1 MNTLTATYSPDDNKL
16 RLYASSRLD
25 AATYERVRAAGFRW
39 APKQDSFIAPMW
51 TPSRE
56 DLLIELC
63 GEIGDEDTTLADRAE
78 ERAERFEGYS
88 TRRAEDAEGALRG
101 VSAIAD
107 NIPLGQP
114 ILIGHHSERHAR
126 RDAQR
131 IEDGMRK
138 AVTMWKTSEYWTKR
152 AARALRHAKY
162 KERPD
167 VRARR
172 IKTIEA
178 AKRKQERQRAKH
190 EQWFAVWNRENL
202 SLEQAR
208 AAASQCWL
216 TVVHGGSN
224 TRNWMADDVL
234 EPDEERAKDCP
245 AWTVGQVQ
253 EVARRV
259 YGDAIEWCNRWIAH
273 YDNRLVYERAMLGE
287 SGGTP
292 AAHIRPEK
300 GGACMCWASP
310 RGGWSYI
317 VKVNKV
323 SVSVLDNWGNGGANF
338 KRTIAFDKLSRLMSA
353 AQVAEARKAGR
364 LVEAQDGTG
373 FFLHE
378 LSADAAPQ
386 ASPSADCAN
395 ATQEHAGQSSP
406 EDGGGQAATSP
417 TDWASVEAALKAGV
431 EVVSAP
437 QLFPTPAALA
447 ARVIDAAD
455 IRIGMRV
462 LEPSAGTGNLLAA
475 LPGVM
480 PFGEKRQTA
489 LDVVAVELSRTL
501 ADGLARS
508 GLAGQVRCADFLAC
522 SDELGLFDRVV
533 MNPPFVRGADIA
545 HIRHALRFLRPGGR
559 LVAICANG
567 PRQREALLP
576 LVEDS
581 GGTWEE
587 LPEGAFGQAGTSVR
601 TALLTIEAPAEGAA
615 QVSQPQASSVVAP

>member
-1 MNTLTATYSPDDNKL
+1 MNALTATYSPDDNKL

-39 APKQDSFIAPMW
+39 APKQDSFVAPMW
-51 TPSRE
+51 TPWRE

-88 TRRAEDAEGALRG
+88 ARRAEDAEGALRG

-178 AKRKQERQRAKH
+178 AKRKQERQRAEH
-190 EQWFAVWNRENL
+190 EKWFAVWNRENL
-202 SLEQAR
+202 SLEKAR
-208 AAASQCWL
+208 AAANLCWL

-224 TRNWMADDVL
+224 MRNWTAYDVL
-234 EPDEERAKDCP
+234 KPDEERSKDCP

-259 YGDAIEWCNRWIAH
+259 YGDLVEWCTRWIAH

-287 SGGTP
+287 SGGT
-292 AAHIRPEK
+292 AAERTRPEK

-317 VKVNKV
+317 EKVNKV

-338 KRTIAFDKLSRLMSA
+338 KRTIPFDKLSRLMTA
-353 AQVAEARKAGR
+353 AQVAEARKGGR

-378 LSADAAPQ
+378 LPPDPAPE
-386 ASPSADCAN
+386 ASPSAGCAN
-395 ATQEHAGQSSP
+395 ATQEPAGQSSP
-406 EDGGGQAATSP
+406 EDGGRQAATSP
-417 TDWASVEAALKAGV
+417 ADWASVEAALKAGV

-447 ARVIDAAD
+447 ARVIDAAE
-455 IRIGMRV
+455 IQIGMRV

-480 PFGEKRQTA
+480 PFGEKRQSA
-489 LDVVAVELSRTL
+489 LNVVAVELNRTL
-501 ADGLARS
+501 AEGLARS
-508 GLAGQVRCADFLAC
+508 GLAAEVRCADFLAC
-522 SDELGLFDRVV
+522 GDELGLFDRVV

-567 PRQREALLP
+567 PRQREALLAV
-576 LVEDS
+576 VEDS
-581 GGTWEE
+581 GGTWEA
-587 LPEGAFGQAGTSVR
+587 LPEGAFEQAGTNVR
-601 TALLTIEAPAEGAA
+601 TALLTIEAPAGESVQAIQA
-615 QVSQPQASSVVAP
+615 QAGSLTEA